1 MNEPQEQILKEI
13 LKELKRIREMIED
26 KFILS
31 KEKVKEEPNDSDLT
45 KDDLDYKPQSILD

>member
-1 MNEPQEQILKEI
+1 VNEPQEQILKEI